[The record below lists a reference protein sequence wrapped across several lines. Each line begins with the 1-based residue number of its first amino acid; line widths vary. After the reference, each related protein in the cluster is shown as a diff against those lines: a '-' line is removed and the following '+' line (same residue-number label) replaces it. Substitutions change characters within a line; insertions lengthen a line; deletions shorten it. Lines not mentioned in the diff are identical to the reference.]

1 MSARLFLLCAALFAS
16 SVGCAGAR
24 SYVVAREALVP
35 ISMSDGLR
43 GEDGKLLADGQKHVV
58 GEFSYDYRAW
68 GMLWTAISFT
78 GNKDISDAVNEQV
91 KDAGGDAINN
101 LEVRSGNCGW
111 TLFTAVGLLPSC
123 SNVEIRGDIV
133 KVSSLSAPATVQVSS
148 GASK

>member
-1 MSARLFLLCAALFAS
+1 MRALRFTLCAALFAS

-43 GEDGKLLADGQKHVV
+43 GEDGKLLEKGQKHVV
-58 GEFSYDYRAW
+58 GEFSFDYRAW

-78 GNKDISDAVNEQV
+78 GNKDISDEVNAQV

-111 TLFTAVGLLPSC
+111 TLFTVVGLLPSC
-123 SNVEIRGDIV
+123 SDVEIRGDIV
-133 KVSSLSAPATVQVSS
+133 KVSGLSTPVTTQLPS
-148 GASK
+148 GDSK

>member
-1 MSARLFLLCAALFAS
+1 MRALAAVLCAALGAS
-16 SVGCAGAR
+16 AVGCAGAR
-24 SYVVAREALVP
+24 SYVVAREASVP

-43 GEDGKLLADGQKHVV
+43 GEDGKLLRSEQKHVV

-78 GNKDISDAVNEQV
+78 GNKDISEEVDRQV
-91 KDAGGDAINN
+91 KDAGGDAVNN

-111 TLFTAVGLLPSC
+111 TLFTIVGLLPSC

-133 KVSSLSAPATVQVSS
+133 KVSRLTPPAAAQLP
-148 GASK
+148 